1 MSAYPRAGNLAA
13 YQTVATHGGVAAS
26 DPHGLIV
33 MLLDGALERIAAARG
48 FMANGMQ
55 AEKGRLIGRAVAIV
69 DELRISLD
77 GARGGELA
85 RNLEALYDY
94 IGRQLMRANAENRVG
109 SYGASLSAV
118 GGFYR
123 LDDGSGIYNFHT
135 GGCNLVF
142 ADGHTAFL
150 KNASFI
156 LNITTNRPQAETYYK
171 WK

>member
-77 GARGGELA
+77 SARGGELA

-94 IGRQLMRANAENRVG
+94 IGRQLMRANAENRVD
-109 SYGASLSAV
+109 L
-118 GGFYR
+118 
-123 LDDGSGIYNFHT
+123 LDEVTALLQEIRTAWIAIPAEVRAART
-135 GGCNLVF
+135 GG
-142 ADGHTAFL
+142 
-150 KNASFI
+150 K
-156 LNITTNRPQAETYYK
+156 
-171 WK
+171 

>member
-1 MSAYPRAGNLAA
+1 MSAYPRAGSLAA

-77 GARGGELA
+77 SARGGELA

-94 IGRQLMRANAENRVG
+94 IGRQLMRANAENRVDPLDEV
-109 SYGASLSAV
+109 SSLLQDIRAAWIAIPAEARAARSA
-118 GGFYR
+118 G
-123 LDDGSGIYNFHT
+123 
-135 GGCNLVF
+135 
-142 ADGHTAFL
+142 
-150 KNASFI
+150 K
-156 LNITTNRPQAETYYK
+156 
-171 WK
+171 

>member
-77 GARGGELA
+77 VARGGELA

-94 IGRQLMRANAENRVG
+94 IGRQLMRANAENRVDLFDEVTVLLHEIRTAWIAIPAEARTARNG
-109 SYGASLSAV
+109 S
-118 GGFYR
+118 
-123 LDDGSGIYNFHT
+123 N
-135 GGCNLVF
+135 
-142 ADGHTAFL
+142 
-150 KNASFI
+150 
-156 LNITTNRPQAETYYK
+156 
-171 WK
+171 